1 VALTEPG
8 SGEAS
13 WITADAPQ
21 IPDVFAA
28 VPKGVSLV
36 PEAAVPEA
44 ALAISGDSIV
54 LRIASQGFSRFE
66 VAISPCKNG
75 RRRSFVALVLWQ
87 RGGIELRS
95 GTTKERWQFYKNYLL
110 APAGR
115 TPRSR
120 RAAPYD
126 ITATDEDQVNADLLA
141 FIRAQHSSHAGL
153 TLGSAGLPRSLIEW
167 RSS

>member
-1 VALTEPG
+1 MKRHAG
-8 SGEAS
+8 GRAS
-13 WITADAPQ
+13 TTDIPQ
-21 IPDVFAA
+21 IADGICCSAEDF
-28 VPKGVSLV
+28 SSV

-87 RGGIELRS
+87 RGGVELRS

-110 APAGR
+110 APTDVKVSKGC
-115 TPRSR
+115 
-120 RAAPYD
+120 AARH
-126 ITATDEDQVNADLLA
+126 QG
-141 FIRAQHSSHAGL
+141 HG
-153 TLGSAGLPRSLIEW
+153 
-167 RSS
+167 